1 MSLANPLNIPSFCFT
16 QNGLWCISFFSLC
29 AELAFKK
36 TGVTPYAMI
45 FSSSSSL
52 LDLHHLHLLH
62 PPPPPF
68 GSHSTTSFS
77 SMLTLR
83 QLCAVLLT
91 VCIPLLLVFATSG
104 IMTNRKWPVTSWE
117 PCGSSRS
124 PSSRLATGT
133 WYHTRTVGKACVCLQ
148 GLWWVP
154 SLFAQWNT

>member
-1 MSLANPLNIPSFCFT
+1 MYLHFYYSEWTLMPFYR
-16 QNGLWCISFFSLC
+16 LC
-29 AELAFKK
+29 AKLALQNRCNTLHHDF
-36 TGVTPYAMI
+36 
-45 FSSSSSL
+45 FLLL

-62 PPPPPF
+62 PPPLF

-77 SMLTLR
+77 SMLIFKE
-83 QLCAVLLT
+83 LCAVLLT
-91 VCIPLLLVFATSG
+91 VYIPLLLIFVTSG

-117 PCGSSRS
+117 PCGSSRL

-154 SLFAQWNT
+154 FFFTQINT